1 MFERLL
7 EGMSRLS
14 ALGELFFSQNFF
26 PLQLGDTLL
35 VGRHHR
41 AVARI
46 HDAIKELIDLH
57 FQLLDVRLQAFG
69 GLIRLSKAN
78 IPRIAHQYLAL
89 TAYALIA
96 VAHRC
101 LKNPIAVLNPCPH
114 TVHGLLTV
122 LLALVL

>member
-1 MFERLL
+1 
-7 EGMSRLS
+7 MSRLA

-46 HDAIKELIDLH
+46 HDAIKALIDLL

-69 GLIRLSKAN
+69 GLKT
-78 IPRIAHQYLAL
+78 PEQGEYP
-89 TAYALIA
+89 T
-96 VAHRC
+96 HRGTW
-101 LKNPIAVLNPCPH
+101 L
-114 TVHGLLTV
+114 
-122 LLALVL
+122 